1 MGLTTIA
8 PDVIPELA
16 RATIA
21 SVVVLGALRAPPN
34 ENPDQVDLTGAL
46 PSVRVGRCLTC
57 LFSIAKSLSKAV
69 APACASARV
78 LNKTRHHLRAVSP
91 SPRTRLICW
100 LAANAGD
107 AARPGR
113 AAIASPTL
121 SIASLDLLDEEYQC
135 PPSSIA
141 CPQHHQSEGLNTY
154 AVPLRTRPASVI
166 GFTIVPQSRTPT

>member
-1 MGLTTIA
+1 MK
-8 PDVIPELA
+8 
-16 RATIA
+16 
-21 SVVVLGALRAPPN
+21 
-34 ENPDQVDLTGAL
+34 NPGQVDLTGAL

-107 AARPGR
+107 AARPRAGR
-113 AAIASPTL
+113 AFHRARRLGKRPDRLDRRTL
-121 SIASLDLLDEEYQC
+121 RVAAVLARCTQLIFHGVILAWALNPDVPISKAAEEVWDLFGPNLCVAKPRRD
-135 PPSSIA
+135 
-141 CPQHHQSEGLNTY
+141 GRN
-154 AVPLRTRPASVI
+154 RRRMRPGGDGAE
-166 GFTIVPQSRTPT
+166 